1 MRGIILAGG
10 TGSRLR
16 PLTTGV
22 NKHLLPIYNK
32 PMIYY
37 PLSTLLLAGAS
48 EVMIVSSK
56 RDLAPI
62 QGLLGR
68 GQQFG
73 ISICYGVQEK
83 PRGIADGI
91 KTAADFIRGTSFA
104 LILGDNIFH
113 GSGMGE
119 TLKTHG
125 KESGATIFAHEVSNP
140 SDYGVVF
147 LDEQGKPTS
156 LEEKP
161 QIPASSLAVPGLYFY
176 DDSALARVESLAPSR
191 RGELEVS
198 DLNASYLRDGMLN
211 VVRLPRGTAW
221 LDAGTV
227 ESMFRAA
234 EFVRVLEDRKGQ
246 LISSPHE
253 IAWRLGK
260 IDSESL
266 RMSAGL
272 FTPSDYG
279 RYLRELT

>member
-1 MRGIILAGG
+1 MRGVILAGG

-16 PLTTGV
+16 PITAAV

-37 PLSTLLLAGAS
+37 PLSTLLLAGIS
-48 EVMIVSSK
+48 ELMIVSSK
-56 RDLAPI
+56 RDLVTI
-62 QGLLGR
+62 ESLLGQ

-73 ISICYGVQEK
+73 ISIRYRAQDK

-91 KTAADFIRGTSFA
+91 KTASEFIRDSRFA

-125 KESGATIFAHEVSNP
+125 KTDGATIFAHEVSNP

-147 LDEQGKPTS
+147 LDEKGLPTR

-161 QIPASSLAVPGLYFY
+161 KIPMSSLAVPGLYFY
-176 DDSALARVESLAPSR
+176 DETALARVESLVPSR

-198 DLNASYLRDGMLN
+198 DLNASYLSDGMLK
-211 VVRLPRGTAW
+211 VVRLPRGTVW

-227 ESMFRAA
+227 ESMFKAA

-253 IAWRLGK
+253 IAWRLGRV
-260 IDSESL
+260 ESDCL
-266 RMSAGL
+266 RSSAEL
-272 FTPSDYG
+272 FNSSDYG
-279 RYLRELT
+279 RYLAGLT